1 MARYQNIKALLSIRA
16 GKEIGKMTD
25 FIMEMLS
32 YPFLVR
38 AFIVGSLTA
47 LCCALLGVSLVLKG
61 FSMIGD
67 GLSHVSFGALTVAM
81 ALNIAPLA
89 FAIPVVIFAA
99 FCLLKVQN
107 NSKIKGD
114 AAIALISSSA
124 LAIGLMA
131 ASLTTGLNSDVY
143 SYMFGSILSMKQSD
157 VSISIVLSVTVL
169 LLFLLCYHKIFA
181 ITFDEN
187 FAKATGLPVS
197 SFNMLIAFLSAVT
210 IVLGMRM
217 MGAMLIS
224 SLILFPCLI
233 SRQLFHNFLGVTICS
248 GMISLISFFIGMLL
262 SYQFDAP
269 VSASIV
275 LVNLAFLLL
284 FMAISRLKNRI

>member
-1 MARYQNIKALLSIRA
+1 MIALIN
-16 GKEIGKMTD
+16 D
-25 FIMEMLS
+25 FLS

-38 AFIVGSLTA
+38 AFVVGALVA

-81 ALNIAPLA
+81 ALNVAPLP
-89 FAIPVVIFAA
+89 FALPVVIFAA
-99 FCLLKVQN
+99 FCLLKLKDN
-107 NSKIKGD
+107 GIMKGD
-114 AAIALISSSA
+114 AAIAMISSSA

-143 SYMFGSILSMKQSD
+143 SYMFGSILSMNKSD
-157 VSISIVLSVTVL
+157 VVISIILSVVVL
-169 LLFLLCYHKIFA
+169 LLFALCYHKIFA
-181 ITFDEN
+181 ITFDES
-187 FAKATGLPVS
+187 FARATGLPVS
-197 SFNMLIAFLSAVT
+197 GFNMLIAFLSAVT

-233 SRQLFHNFLGVTICS
+233 ARQIFHNFLGVTICS
-248 GMISLISFFIGMLL
+248 GVISFVSFSIGMVI

-275 LVNLAFLLL
+275 LVNLGFLIL
-284 FMAISRLKNRI
+284 FRLIGKYILKNG